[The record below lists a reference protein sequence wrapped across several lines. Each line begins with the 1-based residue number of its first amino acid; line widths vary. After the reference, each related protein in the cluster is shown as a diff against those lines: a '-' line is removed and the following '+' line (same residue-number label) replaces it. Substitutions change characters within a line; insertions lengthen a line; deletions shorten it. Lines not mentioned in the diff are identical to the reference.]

1 MLLLALAAAAML
13 LQAGAA
19 TSLAAKLRRVI
30 VGTSGKDT
38 LRGNAADNKIY
49 GGRSADRLFGGGGQR
64 PDARPAPAAT
74 RSPAAPAT
82 TSSTATR
89 PPT

>member
-1 MLLLALAAAAML
+1 MLLVALAAAAML

-19 TSLAAKLRRVI
+19 TSLAANLRRVI

-49 GGRSADRLFGGGGQR
+49 GGRSADRLFGAEGDDLMRAGTGR
-64 PDARPAPAAT
+64 DALAGE
-74 RSPAAPAT
+74 PAT
-82 TSSTATR
+82 TSSMATR
-89 PPT
+89 RPT